1 MSARRQRLGSE
12 GVRGGA
18 RGAKREKTEINRNK
32 ETDVRGVEIKEG
44 KEITFKTG

>member
-18 RGAKREKTEINRNK
+18 RGAKREKAEINRNK
-32 ETDVRGVEIKEG
+32 GFGDGCQRSGD
-44 KEITFKTG
+44 